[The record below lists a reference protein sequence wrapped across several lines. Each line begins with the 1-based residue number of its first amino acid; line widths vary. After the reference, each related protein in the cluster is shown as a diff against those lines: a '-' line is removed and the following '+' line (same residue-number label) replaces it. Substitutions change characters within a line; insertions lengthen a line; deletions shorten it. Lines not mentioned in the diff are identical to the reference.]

1 MPVVRST
8 PIADRQ
14 IAALRGVRRR
24 AYLSFEQ
31 DLARRGCAALG
42 YRLTGDEP
50 LSSLCVKHLRG
61 TDRAVVAFTG
71 EEAWVVLVGPHL
83 DGDRA
88 VDVYTEL
95 YRLAGVSAPTQPR
108 TKPPCCHDD
117 APPYLD
123 EAVVHD
129 LVRNVREMRSGRSR

>member
-1 MPVVRST
+1 VPVVRST

-14 IAALRGVRRR
+14 IASLRGARRR

-31 DLARRGCAALG
+31 ELACRGCAALG

-61 TDRAVVAFTG
+61 TDRVVVAFTG
-71 EEAWVVLVGPHL
+71 EEAWVILVGPHV

-88 VDVYTEL
+88 ADVYTAL
-95 YRLAGVSAPTQPR
+95 YELAGVSPPTQSR
-108 TKPPCCHDD
+108 TKPPCCHDEE
-117 APPYLD
+117 PPDLD
-123 EAVVHD
+123 EIVVQD
-129 LVRNVREMRSGRSR
+129 LVHRVREMQRFG